1 MELLCYIINSNYFQ
15 YPLVN
20 GPPPPPLP
28 PPLRAP
34 VQQQRNN
41 LNAEQQN
48 NMNANN
54 SIYNKNVYGS
64 NQAQTNPGGACSAAP
79 PPVPAP
85 NPVATEA
92 VDSDSGLEVVE
103 EPSLRPSELVR
114 GNHNRTMSTISGKS
128 YIVKKSTS

>member
-1 MELLCYIINSNYFQ
+1 
-15 YPLVN
+15 
-20 GPPPPPLP
+20 
-28 PPLRAP
+28 
-34 VQQQRNN
+34 
-41 LNAEQQN
+41 
-48 NMNANN
+48 MNANN

-114 GNHNRTMSTISGKS
+114 GNHNSIGHRDAKDAKLTLSIYCFMFFFASVCLSAEPNESNALEQIYYVQLLVLVLGLKL
-128 YIVKKSTS
+128 